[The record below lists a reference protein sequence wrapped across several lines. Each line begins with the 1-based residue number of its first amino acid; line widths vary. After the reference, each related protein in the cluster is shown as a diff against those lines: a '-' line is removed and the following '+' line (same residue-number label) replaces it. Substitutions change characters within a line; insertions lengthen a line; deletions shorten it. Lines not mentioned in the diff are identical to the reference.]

1 MHGVAGTAGD
11 AGDPDAAAAAAAAA
25 LRREFARAE
34 AQLAEARAEAML
46 RAVMAGAEMGSFE
59 PAVRSLSARRG
70 EIGEID
76 WSLGGAGRR
85 KEASERR
92 EDEHPTLALA
102 SAPGRQLCLGQQAAD
117 GARLTR

>member
-1 MHGVAGTAGD
+1 VHGVAGTAGD
-11 AGDPDAAAAAAAAA
+11 AGDPDDAAAAAAAA

-34 AQLAEARAEAML
+34 AKLAEARAEAML
-46 RAVMAGAEMGSFE
+46 RAVMAGAEMGSYE

-85 KEASERR
+85 EETR
-92 EDEHPTLALA
+92 P
-102 SAPGRQLCLGQQAAD
+102 SAVVSTPPSRSPLLQGGNFVWANK
-117 GARLTR
+117 RLMVLD

>member
-34 AQLAEARAEAML
+34 AKLAEARAEAML
-46 RAVMAGAEMGSFE
+46 RAVMAGAEMGSYE

-76 WSLGGAGRR
+76 WSIGGAGRR
-85 KEASERR
+85 KEAR
-92 EDEHPTLALA
+92 P
-102 SAPGRQLCLGQQAAD
+102 SAVKMSTPPSRSPLLQGGSFVWANK
-117 GARLTR
+117 RLMVLD